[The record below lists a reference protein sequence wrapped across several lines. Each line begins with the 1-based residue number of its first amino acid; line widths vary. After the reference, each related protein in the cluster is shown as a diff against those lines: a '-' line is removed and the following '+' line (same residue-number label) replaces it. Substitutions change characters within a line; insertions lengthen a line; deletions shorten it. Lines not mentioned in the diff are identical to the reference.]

1 MVIKIIN
8 LQDTLDTFDN
18 IADIDLMPEI
28 KEATYKVKTSAKDL
42 SPVDTGAL
50 KGSVRSKLYPAQQSG
65 VVYTTLEYAPHQE
78 FGYTREV
85 KKGDKIMVYGK
96 WRTATKDFTV
106 VYSGKPFMRPA
117 MNMHRAGIVQSMKKY
132 IRDEV
137 KKKAL

>member
-8 LQDTLDTFDN
+8 LQKAIDKFGD
-18 IADIDLMPEI
+18 ISDIDLMPEI
-28 KEATYKVKTSAKDL
+28 KEATYKVKTAAKDL

-50 KGSVRSKLYPAQQSG
+50 KGSIRHKLYPKQQAG

-78 FGYTREV
+78 FGYTRKV
-85 KKGDKIMVYGK
+85 SKGDKIMVYGK

-117 MNMHRAGIVQSMKKY
+117 MNMHRAGIQQSLKKY
-132 IRDEV
+132 IKQELAKRV
-137 KKKAL
+137 